1 MQEHHLRNNMVLFTT
16 SSNPP
21 LLITVPVP
29 SQECERSVCVKGIDF
44 ASFCNC
50 SNGFWNCSASGIF
63 WLFILFIATYVKVRD

>member
-29 SQECERSVCVKGIDF
+29 SQESERSCICVKGIDF

-50 SNGFWNCSASGIF
+50 SNGFWNCSDS
-63 WLFILFIATYVKVRD
+63 FILFIATYVKVRD